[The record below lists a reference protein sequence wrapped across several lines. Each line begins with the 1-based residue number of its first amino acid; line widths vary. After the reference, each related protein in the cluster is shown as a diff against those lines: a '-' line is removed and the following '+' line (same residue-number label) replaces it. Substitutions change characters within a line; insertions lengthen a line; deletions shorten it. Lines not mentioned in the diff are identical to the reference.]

1 MFDKHTNVLYTKC
14 VFRLEVIIISTY
26 IKGTYSRSI
35 YQSNTGYIIGIFKV
49 RDTNNEKLSD
59 YIGRSITFTG
69 YFHELN
75 NTDIYMFFG
84 ELVNH
89 EKYGEQFQ
97 VNSYERCKPEE
108 KDSIIEFLT
117 GGLFKGI
124 GKKKAEN
131 IVNALGKDTL
141 KVILNNPEDLLL
153 IQGITKKNAN
163 LLHEKL
169 KEYESSYETIIYLTD
184 KGFSTR
190 DAMLIYNTYKNKT
203 NDVIEE
209 NIYRL
214 IKDINEI
221 TFKKVDVI
229 ALKNGISKDDK
240 RRVKASIIYIMNEVS
255 NAYGDSY
262 YFKKDLA
269 ILIPRVLGVHIDED
283 IFDNSIKELELDLDI
298 VIKSDRYYLK
308 DMYDAECNIV
318 KRLRMLNSNKEI
330 TDKNID
336 ITINDLEEYYDIKY
350 NKDQLEAIKK
360 AYKRD
365 FLIITGGP
373 GTGKTTIMKAIVE
386 LYRMM
391 NKLSYEKLISK
402 IALLAPT
409 GRAAKRISEATL
421 FNASTIHRFL
431 KWNRDTNKFQ
441 VNEYNKSKV
450 EFVIIDESSMIDTY
464 LMDALIKGLSS
475 SCKIVMIGDDHQL
488 PSVGPGQV
496 LHDLIE
502 SKMLEVVEL
511 KELYRQ
517 GKDSNIISLAY
528 DIRNKNINKEIFN
541 KDDDLTFIECA
552 DSEVIDNICEI
563 ATTYIDLNYK
573 NFQILAPMYKGLN
586 GIDEINKK
594 VQEIYNP
601 KDNIKKEQNQGEVIF
616 RENDKVIQLTNMPDD
631 NVYNGDIGLIN
642 KINLSPKKEIY
653 IDFDSNIV
661 KYTPANYINFRLAY
675 SISIHK
681 SQGSEFDIVVI
692 TIVKGYNKMLYQKLI
707 YTAVTRAKKR
717 LYIIGDINA
726 LDKASKNT
734 NSDIRKTTIMK
745 YLIEGIE

>member
-1 MFDKHTNVLYTKC
+1 MINILN
-14 VFRLEVIIISTY
+14 Y

-35 YQSNTGYIIGIFKV
+35 YESNTGYIIGIFKV
-49 RDTNNEKLSD
+49 RDTNDEKLSD

-75 NTDIYMFFG
+75 NTDTYIFYG

-89 EKYGEQFQ
+89 DKYGEQFQ

-124 GKKKAEN
+124 GTKKAES
-131 IVNALGKDTL
+131 IVNAYGKETL

-163 LLHEKL
+163 TLHEKL
-169 KEYESSYETIIYLTD
+169 KEYESSYEIILFLTE

-190 DAMLIYNTYKNKT
+190 DSMLIYNTYKNKT
-203 NDVIEE
+203 KDVIEKD
-209 NIYRL
+209 IYRL

-221 TFKKVDVI
+221 TFKKVDII
-229 ALKNGISKDDK
+229 ALRNGIAKDDK
-240 RRVKASIIYIMNEVS
+240 RRVKAIIIYIMNEVS
-255 NAYGDSY
+255 NTYGDCY
-262 YFKKDLA
+262 YYKKDLVS
-269 ILIPRVLGVHIDED
+269 LIPRVLGTYIEEEL
-283 IFDNSIKELELDLDI
+283 FNTSIKELEHDLEI
-298 VIKSDRYYLK
+298 IIKSDRYYLR

-318 KRLRMLNSNKEI
+318 KRLRMLNNNKEI
-330 TDKNID
+330 SAKNID
-336 ITINDLEEYYDIKY
+336 LTINDLEKFFDIKY
-350 NKDQLEAIKK
+350 NNDQLEAIKK

-391 NKLSYEKLISK
+391 KKLPYERLTKE

-431 KWNRDTNKFQ
+431 KWNKDTNKFQ
-441 VNEYNKSKV
+441 INEYNKSKV
-450 EFVIIDESSMIDTY
+450 EFVIIDESSMIDT
-464 LMDALIKGLSS
+464 LLLDALIKGLSS
-475 SCKIVMIGDDHQL
+475 NCKIVMIGDDHQL

-502 SKMLEVVEL
+502 SKQLEVVEL

-528 DIRNKNINKEIFN
+528 DIRNEKINKDIFN
-541 KDDDLTFIECA
+541 VEEDLTFIECS
-552 DSEVIDNICEI
+552 DDQVINNICEV
-563 ATTYIDLNYK
+563 ASTYIDLNYRD
-573 NFQILAPMYKGLN
+573 FQILAPMYKGLN
-586 GIDEINKK
+586 GIDEINNR

-601 KDNIKKEQNQGEVIF
+601 KDKTKKENKIGEVTF

-642 KINLSPKKEIY
+642 RINLSPKKEVY
-653 IDFDSNIV
+653 IDFDSNVV
-661 KYTPANYINFRLAY
+661 KYTPSNFINFRLAY

-681 SQGSEFDIVVI
+681 SQGSEFDIVI
-692 TIVKGYNKMLYQKLI
+692 IPIVKGYNKMLYQKLI

>member
-1 MFDKHTNVLYTKC
+1 MINILN
-14 VFRLEVIIISTY
+14 Y

-35 YQSNTGYIIGIFKV
+35 YESNTGYIIGIFKV
-49 RDTNNEKLSD
+49 RDTNDEKLSD

-75 NTDIYMFFG
+75 NTDTYMFYG

-89 EKYGEQFQ
+89 DKYGEQFQ

-124 GKKKAEN
+124 GTKKAES
-131 IVNALGKDTL
+131 IVNAYGKETL

-163 LLHEKL
+163 TLHEKL
-169 KEYESSYETIIYLTD
+169 KEYESSYEIILFLTE

-190 DAMLIYNTYKNKT
+190 DSMLIYNTYKNKT
-203 NDVIEE
+203 KDVIEKD
-209 NIYRL
+209 IYRL

-221 TFKKVDVI
+221 TFKKVDII
-229 ALKNGISKDDK
+229 ALRNGIAKDDK
-240 RRVKASIIYIMNEVS
+240 RRVKAIIIYIMNEVS
-255 NAYGDSY
+255 NTYGDCY
-262 YFKKDLA
+262 YYKKDLVS
-269 ILIPRVLGVHIDED
+269 LIPRVLGTYIEEEL
-283 IFDNSIKELELDLDI
+283 FNTSIKELEHDLEI
-298 VIKSDRYYLK
+298 IIKSDRYYLR

-318 KRLRMLNSNKEI
+318 KRLRMLNNNKEI
-330 TDKNID
+330 SAKNID
-336 ITINDLEEYYDIKY
+336 LTINDLEKFFDIKY
-350 NKDQLEAIKK
+350 NNDQLEAIKK

-391 NKLSYEKLISK
+391 KKLPYERLTKE

-431 KWNRDTNKFQ
+431 KWNKDTNKFQ
-441 VNEYNKSKV
+441 INEYNKSKV
-450 EFVIIDESSMIDTY
+450 EFVIIDESSMIDT
-464 LMDALIKGLSS
+464 LLLDALIKGLSS
-475 SCKIVMIGDDHQL
+475 NCKIVMIGDDHQL

-502 SKMLEVVEL
+502 SKQLEVVEL

-528 DIRNKNINKEIFN
+528 DIRNEKINKDIFN
-541 KDDDLTFIECA
+541 VEEDLTFIECS
-552 DSEVIDNICEI
+552 DDQVINNICEV
-563 ATTYIDLNYK
+563 ASTYIDLNYRD
-573 NFQILAPMYKGLN
+573 FQILAPMYKGLN
-586 GIDEINKK
+586 GIDEINNR

-601 KDNIKKEQNQGEVIF
+601 KDKTKKENKIGEVTF

-642 KINLSPKKEIY
+642 RINLSPKKEVY
-653 IDFDSNIV
+653 IDFDSNVV
-661 KYTPANYINFRLAY
+661 KYTPSNFINFRLAY

-681 SQGSEFDIVVI
+681 SQGSEFDIVI
-692 TIVKGYNKMLYQKLI
+692 IPIVKGYNKMLYQKLI

-726 LDKASKNT
+726 LERASKNT
-734 NSDIRKTTIMK
+734 NSDIRKTTIRD
-745 YLIEGIE
+745 YLVSGIE

>member
-1 MFDKHTNVLYTKC
+1 MYYILKI
-14 VFRLEVIIISTY
+14 VFRMEVINISTY
-26 IKGTYSRSI
+26 IKGAYSRSI
-35 YQSNTGYIIGIFKV
+35 YESNTGYIIGIFKV
-49 RDTNNEKLSD
+49 KDTNDEKLAD

-75 NTDIYMFFG
+75 NTDTYMFYG

-89 EKYGEQFQ
+89 DKYGEQFQ

-124 GKKKAEN
+124 GTKKAES

-141 KVILNNPEDLLL
+141 KVILNNPEDLIL
-153 IQGITKKNAN
+153 IPGITKKNAT
-163 LLHEKL
+163 LLHDKL
-169 KEYESSYETIIYLTD
+169 KEYESSYEIILYLTE
-184 KGFSTR
+184 KGFTTR
-190 DAMLIYNTYKNKT
+190 DSMLIYNTYKNKT
-203 NDVIEE
+203 INIIEE

-214 IKDINEI
+214 IRDIFDI
-221 TFKKVDVI
+221 GFKKVDTI
-229 ALKNGISKDDK
+229 ALKNGIEKDNIN
-240 RRVKASIIYIMNEVS
+240 RVKAAIIYIMNEIS
-255 NAYGDSY
+255 NTYGDCY
-262 YFKKDLA
+262 YSKKDLI
-269 ILIPRVLGVHIDED
+269 ILLPRVLGVSIEED
-283 IFDNSIKELELDLDI
+283 KFNKSIKELEVDLEI
-298 VIKSDRYYLK
+298 VIKNDRYYLR

-318 KRLRMLNSNKEI
+318 KRLRMLNNNKELPA
-330 TDKNID
+330 KNID
-336 ITINDLEEYYDIKY
+336 ETIKDLEDFFDIKY
-350 NKDQLEAIKK
+350 NNDQLEAIKK
-360 AYKRD
+360 SYKRD

-391 NKLSYEKLISK
+391 NKLSYENLTKK

-431 KWNRDTNKFQ
+431 KWYKENNKFQ

-464 LMDALIKGLSS
+464 LLDALIKGLSS
-475 SCKIVMIGDDHQL
+475 NCKIVMIGDDHQL

-502 SKMLEVVEL
+502 SKNLEVVEL

-528 DIRNKNINKEIFN
+528 DIRNKKINKDIFN
-541 KDDDLTFIECA
+541 IDEDLTFIECS
-552 DSEVIDNICEI
+552 DDEVINNISEI

-594 VQEIYNP
+594 VQSIYNP
-601 KDNIKKEQNQGEVIF
+601 KDKTKKDNTIGEVTF

-631 NVYNGDIGLIN
+631 NVYNGDIGLIS

-661 KYTPANYINFRLAY
+661 KYTPANFINFRLAY
-675 SISIHK
+675 AISIHK
-681 SQGSEFDIVVI
+681 SQGSEFDTVI
-692 TIVKGYNKMLYQKLI
+692 IPVVKGYNKMLYQKLI

-717 LYIIGDINA
+717 LYIIGDIKA

-745 YLIEGIE
+745 YLIDGIE

>member
-1 MFDKHTNVLYTKC
+1 MYYILKI
-14 VFRLEVIIISTY
+14 VFRMEVINISTY
-26 IKGTYSRSI
+26 IKGAYSRSI
-35 YQSNTGYIIGIFKV
+35 YESNTGYIIGIFKV
-49 RDTNNEKLSD
+49 KDTNDEKLAD

-75 NTDIYMFFG
+75 NTDTYMFYG

-89 EKYGEQFQ
+89 DKYGEQFQ

-124 GKKKAEN
+124 GTKKAES

-141 KVILNNPEDLLL
+141 KVILNNPEDLIL
-153 IQGITKKNAN
+153 IPGITKKNAT
-163 LLHEKL
+163 LLHDKL
-169 KEYESSYETIIYLTD
+169 KEYESSYEIILYLTE
-184 KGFSTR
+184 KGFTTR
-190 DAMLIYNTYKNKT
+190 DSMLIYNTYKNKT
-203 NDVIEE
+203 INIIEE

-214 IKDINEI
+214 IRDIFDI
-221 TFKKVDVI
+221 GFKKVDTI
-229 ALKNGISKDDK
+229 ALKNGIEKDNIN
-240 RRVKASIIYIMNEVS
+240 RVKAAIIYIMNEIS
-255 NAYGDSY
+255 NTYGDCY
-262 YFKKDLA
+262 YSKKDLI
-269 ILIPRVLGVHIDED
+269 ILLPRVLGVSIEED
-283 IFDNSIKELELDLDI
+283 KFNKSIKELEVDLEI
-298 VIKSDRYYLK
+298 VIKNDRYYLR

-318 KRLRMLNSNKEI
+318 KRLRMLNNNKELPA
-330 TDKNID
+330 KNID
-336 ITINDLEEYYDIKY
+336 ETIKDLEDFFDIKY
-350 NKDQLEAIKK
+350 NNDQLEAIKK
-360 AYKRD
+360 SYKRD

-391 NKLSYEKLISK
+391 NKLSYENLTKK

-431 KWNRDTNKFQ
+431 KWNKENNKFQ

-464 LMDALIKGLSS
+464 LLDALIKGLSS
-475 SCKIVMIGDDHQL
+475 NCKIVMIGDDHQL

-502 SKMLEVVEL
+502 SKNLEVVEL

-528 DIRNKNINKEIFN
+528 DIRNKKINKDIFN
-541 KDDDLTFIECA
+541 IDEDLTFIECS
-552 DSEVIDNICEI
+552 DDEVINNISEI

-573 NFQILAPMYKGLN
+573 SFQILAPMYKGLN

-594 VQEIYNP
+594 VQSIYNP
-601 KDNIKKEQNQGEVIF
+601 KDKTKKDNTIGEVTF

-631 NVYNGDIGLIN
+631 NVYNGDIGLIS

-661 KYTPANYINFRLAY
+661 KYTPANFINFRLAY
-675 SISIHK
+675 AISIHK
-681 SQGSEFDIVVI
+681 SQGSEFDTVI
-692 TIVKGYNKMLYQKLI
+692 IPVVKGYNKMLYQKLI

-717 LYIIGDINA
+717 LYIIGDIKA

-745 YLIEGIE
+745 YLIDGIE

>member
-1 MFDKHTNVLYTKC
+1 MINILN
-14 VFRLEVIIISTY
+14 Y

-35 YQSNTGYIIGIFKV
+35 YESNTGYIIGIFKV
-49 RDTNNEKLSD
+49 RDTNDEKLSD

-75 NTDIYMFFG
+75 NTDTYMFYG

-89 EKYGEQFQ
+89 DKYGEQFQ

-124 GKKKAEN
+124 GTKKAES
-131 IVNALGKDTL
+131 IVNAYGKETL

-163 LLHEKL
+163 TLHEKL
-169 KEYESSYETIIYLTD
+169 KEYESSYEIILFLTE

-190 DAMLIYNTYKNKT
+190 DSMLIYNTYKNKT
-203 NDVIEE
+203 KDVIEKD
-209 NIYRL
+209 IYRL

-221 TFKKVDVI
+221 TFKKVDII
-229 ALKNGISKDDK
+229 ALRNGIAKDDK
-240 RRVKASIIYIMNEVS
+240 RRVKATIIYIMNEVS
-255 NAYGDSY
+255 NTYGDCY
-262 YFKKDLA
+262 YYKKDLVS
-269 ILIPRVLGVHIDED
+269 LIPRVLGTYIEEEL
-283 IFDNSIKELELDLDI
+283 FNTSIKELEHDLEI
-298 VIKSDRYYLK
+298 IIKSDRYYLR

-318 KRLRMLNSNKEI
+318 KRLRMLNNNKEI
-330 TDKNID
+330 SAKNID
-336 ITINDLEEYYDIKY
+336 LTINDLEKFFDIKY
-350 NKDQLEAIKK
+350 NNDQLEAIKK

-391 NKLSYEKLISK
+391 KKLPYERLTKE

-431 KWNRDTNKFQ
+431 KWNKDTNKFQ
-441 VNEYNKSKV
+441 INEYNKSKV
-450 EFVIIDESSMIDTY
+450 EFVIIDESSMIDT
-464 LMDALIKGLSS
+464 LLLDALIKGLSS
-475 SCKIVMIGDDHQL
+475 NCKIVMIGDDHQL

-502 SKMLEVVEL
+502 SKQLEVVEL

-528 DIRNKNINKEIFN
+528 DIRNEKINKDIFN
-541 KDDDLTFIECA
+541 VEEDLTFIECS
-552 DSEVIDNICEI
+552 DDQVINNICEV
-563 ATTYIDLNYK
+563 ASTYIDLNYRD
-573 NFQILAPMYKGLN
+573 FQILAPMYKGLN
-586 GIDEINKK
+586 GIDEINNR

-601 KDNIKKEQNQGEVIF
+601 KDKTKKENKIGEVTF

-642 KINLSPKKEIY
+642 RINLSPKKEVY
-653 IDFDSNIV
+653 IDFDSNVV
-661 KYTPANYINFRLAY
+661 KYTPSNFINFRLAY

-681 SQGSEFDIVVI
+681 SQGSEFDIVI
-692 TIVKGYNKMLYQKLI
+692 IPIVKGYNKMLYQKLI

-726 LDKASKNT
+726 LERASKNT
-734 NSDIRKTTIMK
+734 NSDIRKTTIRD
-745 YLIEGIE
+745 YLVSGIE

>member
-163 LLHEKL
+163 LLHDKL

-262 YFKKDLA
+262 
-269 ILIPRVLGVHIDED
+269 
-283 IFDNSIKELELDLDI
+283 
-298 VIKSDRYYLK
+298 
-308 DMYDAECNIV
+308 
-318 KRLRMLNSNKEI
+318 
-330 TDKNID
+330 
-336 ITINDLEEYYDIKY
+336 
-350 NKDQLEAIKK
+350 
-360 AYKRD
+360 
-365 FLIITGGP
+365 
-373 GTGKTTIMKAIVE
+373 
-386 LYRMM
+386 
-391 NKLSYEKLISK
+391 
-402 IALLAPT
+402 
-409 GRAAKRISEATL
+409 
-421 FNASTIHRFL
+421 
-431 KWNRDTNKFQ
+431 
-441 VNEYNKSKV
+441 
-450 EFVIIDESSMIDTY
+450 
-464 LMDALIKGLSS
+464 
-475 SCKIVMIGDDHQL
+475 
-488 PSVGPGQV
+488 
-496 LHDLIE
+496 
-502 SKMLEVVEL
+502 
-511 KELYRQ
+511 
-517 GKDSNIISLAY
+517 
-528 DIRNKNINKEIFN
+528 
-541 KDDDLTFIECA
+541 
-552 DSEVIDNICEI
+552 
-563 ATTYIDLNYK
+563 
-573 NFQILAPMYKGLN
+573 
-586 GIDEINKK
+586 
-594 VQEIYNP
+594 
-601 KDNIKKEQNQGEVIF
+601 
-616 RENDKVIQLTNMPDD
+616 
-631 NVYNGDIGLIN
+631 
-642 KINLSPKKEIY
+642 
-653 IDFDSNIV
+653 
-661 KYTPANYINFRLAY
+661 
-675 SISIHK
+675 
-681 SQGSEFDIVVI
+681 
-692 TIVKGYNKMLYQKLI
+692 
-707 YTAVTRAKKR
+707 
-717 LYIIGDINA
+717 
-726 LDKASKNT
+726 
-734 NSDIRKTTIMK
+734 
-745 YLIEGIE
+745 